1 VYVTTAATIEPDL
14 GRQLDLLFEPSH
26 DPFASVLLERSA
38 PAVDGTPGAGA
49 APAAEIVREGNT
61 QLEVRVAIPESG
73 GYLTVVDSY
82 DPFWVVDVDGKRG
95 TLLRANG
102 LFRAVHLAP
111 GTHDVRFA
119 YRPLPF
125 YVGLA
130 ISSAVGLLLIAG
142 CVWRRAP
149 PAGC

>member
-1 VYVTTAATIEPDL
+1 MALYTCDDNPRRVYVTTAATIEPDL

-49 APAAEIVREGNT
+49 VPAAEIVREGNT

-82 DPFWVVDVDGKRG
+82 RSVLGGRRG
-95 TLLRANG
+95 RQTGHTAARQWS
-102 LFRAVHLAP
+102 V
-111 GTHDVRFA
+111 
-119 YRPLPF
+119 
-125 YVGLA
+125 
-130 ISSAVGLLLIAG
+130 S
-142 CVWRRAP
+142 RRAP
-149 PAGC
+149 RARHP